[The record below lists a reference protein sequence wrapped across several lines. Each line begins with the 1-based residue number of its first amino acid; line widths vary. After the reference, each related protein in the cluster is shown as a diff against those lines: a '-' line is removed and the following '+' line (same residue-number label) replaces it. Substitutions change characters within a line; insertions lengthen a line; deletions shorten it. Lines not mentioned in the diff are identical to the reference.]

1 MKRVTYKSA
10 VVSLIFE
17 ILELILCIVLF
28 VFNVESRFVLGLF
41 IAGVLFLSIPS
52 SIRLLKKTS
61 KLECEGNNDETK
73 DRLTIKK
80 TGDGSVS

>member
-17 ILELILCIVLF
+17 ILELILYIVLF
-28 VFNVESRFVLGLF
+28 IFNVASRFVLGLF

-52 SIRLLKKTS
+52 SIRLFKKIS
-61 KLECEGNNDETK
+61 KLEREGNIDE
-73 DRLTIKK
+73 
-80 TGDGSVS
+80 TGDGSLS